1 MIPPEPQ
8 RVHPWGLST
17 KARQAYDQILNL
29 CDIIC
34 FDNRGKNKYEGSRR
48 SNHAQVLQ
56 YFLRVSLAKHPE
68 LLFTVEDDGSS
79 SIIATLI
86 ELPCILE
93 ASDDPVENSLGANL
107 RSLLKCWIA
116 RNPFCLLWVCKFAD
130 GECDDE
136 QAALYHLVF
145 RFRDY
150 PRSVETAAWV
160 AQNFI
165 WVYGLVKWPKD
176 LVPHAYLLKL
186 QLPHHYLL
194 ELHLED
200 KCPASAVKYFFE
212 HFPCQSLVLP
222 PAWGHDIYYGNML
235 HFCFYDLEENQRG
248 CCPQLF
254 RWLVDRYPE
263 ALTGVDYKDRRPLY
277 QACKALSQRSFE
289 DSPAAVLT
297 LTENCLTLIE
307 KSPLSVLTTKARTGN
322 GIGWL
327 PLDHLTLDYY
337 HERVVAIALLKKY
350 YAWSPG
356 CKTKAPPVR
365 LQGSCKEIM
374 FLKEVRYFFETK
386 AILMEECFQM
396 YMVSELLKSSNEF
409 PFLGEAYAAWASTRH
424 QAAEETMQLLSDEN
438 MECRADDMSVQ
449 LWPNEMLPPR
459 FELGQ
464 EARYSRRFI

>member
-1 MIPPEPQ
+1 MIPPEPP

-165 WVYGLVKWPKD
+165 WVYVLVKWPKD

-186 QLPHHYLL
+186 
-194 ELHLED
+194 HLED
-200 KCPASAVKYFFE
+200 NCPASAVKYFFE
-212 HFPCQSLVLP
+212 HFPCQSLALP

-235 HFCFYDLEENQRG
+235 HFCFYDVKRSHSRQRG
-248 CCPQLF
+248 CCPHLF
-254 RWLVDRYPE
+254 RWLVDQYPE

-277 QACKALSQRSFE
+277 QACKALSRRSYKY
-289 DSPAAVLT
+289 SPEVALN
-297 LTENCLTLIE
+297 LTENCLALIE
-307 KSPLSVLTTKARTGN
+307 KSPLRVFTTKARTGN
-322 GIGWL
+322 GIGLL
-327 PLDHLTLDYY
+327 PLDKLALNHY
-337 HERVVAIALLKKY
+337 HDRVVAIALLKKY

-356 CKTKAPPVR
+356 YKTKALPMREKP
-365 LQGSCKEIM
+365 E
-374 FLKEVRYFFETK
+374 FLSNRILTFLEEVQYFFETK
-386 AILMEECFQM
+386 AILMEECHERHK
-396 YMVSELLKSSNEF
+396 VSELLKSSNEF
-409 PFLGEAYAAWASTRH
+409 PCLGEAYAAWASTCD

-438 MECRADDMSVQ
+438 MECRTDDISEQ
-449 LWPNEMLPPR
+449 LWPNEAYEVLPPR
-459 FELGQ
+459 FEPGQ
-464 EARYSRRFI
+464 EARYNRRFI